1 MTEEETTA
9 AQPWADGGGHV
20 PPDAQ
25 MMSLLMQAWVV
36 QAISVVTRLG
46 VPAALAGGPRPVA
59 DVAVEVGA
67 VAPALKRVL
76 RALAEIGIVAE
87 LPGPAPDTYALTPL
101 GRTLVPGEPGSVAN
115 LAVMTGS
122 EWQRDVWTGM
132 YDVVRT
138 GRPATYTV
146 WGSGLF
152 SFLAEHP
159 QDAAVFNAAMVE
171 AAAGSTA
178 AVAASYDFGRFGTIV
193 DVGGGHGYLLGA
205 VLAAHPGVSGVLF
218 DRPEVV
224 DGAEANLKRLGVADR
239 VELVGGS
246 FFDAVPAGGDGY
258 LLSNVIHDWDD
269 EHVLVILRNVRAAAG
284 EDATLLLSEWV
295 LPDGP
300 EPYPA
305 GKIMDLQMLV
315 STDDGRERTR
325 GEFAAL
331 LGAAGFR
338 LTGEVVGG
346 PGLPT
351 ILEARPA

>member
-1 MTEEETTA
+1 MTEEATA
-9 AQPWADGGGHV
+9 AQPRADGGGHV
-20 PPDAQ
+20 RPDAQ
-25 MMSLLMQAWVV
+25 MMGLLMQAWIV

-46 VPAALAGGPRPVA
+46 VPAALAGGPRAVT
-59 DVAVEVGA
+59 DVAAEVGA
-67 VAPALKRVL
+67 VAPVLKRVL
-76 RALAEIGIVAE
+76 RALAEVGVVAE
-87 LPGPAPDTYALTPL
+87 LPGPDGDTYALTPL
-101 GRTLVPGEPGSVAN
+101 GRTLVPGEPGSLAN

-132 YDVVRT
+132 YDVLRT

-152 SFLAEHP
+152 GYLADHP
-159 QDAAVFNAAMVE
+159 ADAAVFNAAMVE

-205 VLAAHPGVSGVLF
+205 VLAAHSGVTGVLF

-224 DGAEANLKRLGVADR
+224 AGAVGNLQRLGVADR

-246 FFDAVPAGGDGY
+246 FFDGVPGGGDGY
-258 LLSNVIHDWDD
+258 LLSNVLHDWDD
-269 EHVLVILRNVRAAAG
+269 EHVLVILRHVRAASG
-284 EDATLLLSEWV
+284 DDATLLLSEWV

-300 EPYPA
+300 ESYPA
-305 GKIMDLQMLV
+305 GKILDLQMLM

-325 GEFAAL
+325 SEFAGL

-338 LTGEVVGG
+338 LTGEVPGG

-351 ILEARPA
+351 ILEARPG